1 MDELKEGSVSW
12 SDNYDRQPV
21 TLIMGDTLLM
31 KTTNALLEFPRES
44 EDLLL
49 SVLRD
54 GAKRMLAQAIE
65 LEVEEYIQRHVSELD
80 AAGRRLVVRNGFMP
94 ERTIQTG
101 LGDVP
106 VKAPRVNDQRVD
118 SEGNKKRF
126 HSKLLPPYLR
136 RTKAIEE
143 LIPWL
148 YLKGVSTGDFS
159 EALSALVGKDAPGLS
174 ASTVTRLKS
183 VWTEEYQQWRGSS
196 LNNRRFVYI
205 WADGIY
211 FNIRLGEDQRMCM
224 LVIIGADSD
233 GNKEVLAVEPGYR
246 ESTTSWKEILLRLR
260 DRGLTT
266 SPELAVADGALGFW
280 AALDEV
286 FPATQ
291 GQRCWVHKTAN
302 VLDKLPKSKQPE
314 AKGMLHEIYQA
325 DTREAADKA
334 FKRFVE
340 VYEAKYPR
348 ASDCLA
354 KDYDRL
360 LAFYDF
366 PAEHWRHI
374 RSTNPIESSFAT
386 VRLRTKRTKGCG
398 SVDATVAMTFK
409 LLMDAKKGWRKLNG
423 HKLLADVIDITVKF
437 ENGIKKIAA

>member
-1 MDELKEGSVSW
+1 
-12 SDNYDRQPV
+12 
-21 TLIMGDTLLM
+21 MGDTLLM
-31 KTTNALLEFPRES
+31 KTSNALIEFPRES
-44 EDLLL
+44 EDPLL
-49 SVLRD
+49 SILRE
-54 GAKRMLAQAIE
+54 GARKMLTQAIE
-65 LEVEEYIQRHVSELD
+65 LEVEEYIRRHTGQVDEN
-80 AAGRRLVVRNGFMP
+80 GKRLVVRNGFMP

-101 LGDVP
+101 LGDIP
-106 VKAPRVNDQRVD
+106 IKAPRVNDRRSDESGQRI
-118 SEGNKKRF
+118 RF

-159 EALSALVGKDAPGLS
+159 DALAALVGKDAPGLS

-183 VWTEEYQQWRGSS
+183 VWNEEYKQWRESPLG
-196 LNNRRFVYI
+196 NRRFIYI

-233 GNKEVLAVEPGYR
+233 GNKEILAVEPGYR
-246 ESTTSWKEILLRLR
+246 ESATSWKEILLRLR
-260 DRGLTT
+260 DRGLTIA
-266 SPELAVADGALGFW
+266 PELAIADGALGFW
-280 AALDEV
+280 AALEEV
-286 FPATQ
+286 MPSTRT
-291 GQRCWVHKTAN
+291 QRCWVHKTAN
-302 VLDKLPKSKQPE
+302 VLDKLPKSRQAE
-314 AKGMLHEIYQA
+314 AKGMLHEIYEA
-325 DTREAADKA
+325 ETRESAEKA
-334 FKRFVE
+334 FRRFIE
-340 VYEAKYPR
+340 VFEAKHPR
-348 ASDCLA
+348 ASECLA
-354 KDYDRL
+354 KDHNKM

-409 LLMDAKKGWRKLNG
+409 LLLDAKKTWRKLNG

-437 ENGIKKIAA
+437 INGIKMAA

>member
-1 MDELKEGSVSW
+1 
-12 SDNYDRQPV
+12 
-21 TLIMGDTLLM
+21 MGDTLLM
-31 KTTNALLEFPRES
+31 KISNALIEFPRES
-44 EDLLL
+44 EDPLL

-54 GAKRMLAQAIE
+54 GARKMLAQAID
-65 LEVEEYIQRHVSELD
+65 LEVEDYIRCHAEQVDEN
-80 AAGRRLVVRNGFMP
+80 GKRLVVRNGFMP
-94 ERTIQTG
+94 KRTIQTG
-101 LGDVP
+101 LGDIP
-106 VKAPRVNDQRVD
+106 IKAPRVNDRRSDESGQRI
-118 SEGNKKRF
+118 RF

-159 EALSALVGKDAPGLS
+159 DALAALVGKDAPGLS

-183 VWTEEYQQWRGSS
+183 VWNEEYKHWRESKLG
-196 LNNRRFVYI
+196 NRRFVYI

-246 ESTTSWKEILLRLR
+246 ESATSWKEILLRLR
-260 DRGLTT
+260 DRGLTVA
-266 SPELAVADGALGFW
+266 PELAIADGALGFW
-280 AALDEV
+280 AALDEIY
-286 FPATQ
+286 PATQ

-314 AKGMLHEIYQA
+314 AKGMLHEIYEA
-325 DTREAADKA
+325 DTRDGAEKA
-334 FKRFVE
+334 FTRFIE
-340 VYEAKYPR
+340 VFEAKHPR
-348 ASDCLA
+348 ASECLA
-354 KDYDRL
+354 KDREKM

-374 RSTNPIESSFAT
+374 RTTNPIESSFAT

-398 SVDATVAMTFK
+398 SVEATVSMTFK
-409 LLMDAKKGWRKLNG
+409 LLMDAKKTWRKLNG
-423 HKLLADVIDITVKF
+423 HKLMADVIDITVKF
-437 ENGIKKIAA
+437 IDGLKIAA

>member
-1 MDELKEGSVSW
+1 
-12 SDNYDRQPV
+12 
-21 TLIMGDTLLM
+21 M
-31 KTTNALLEFPRES
+31 KTSNALLEFPRES
-44 EDLLL
+44 EDVLM

-54 GAKRMLAQAIE
+54 GARRMLTQAVE
-65 LEVEEYIQRHVSELD
+65 LEVEDYIRRHAEQMDES
-80 AAGRRLVVRNGFMP
+80 GKRLVVRNGFMP
-94 ERTIQTG
+94 ERSIQTG
-101 LGDVP
+101 IGDIAVR
-106 VKAPRVNDQRVD
+106 APRINDRRIDESGQRI
-118 SEGNKKRF
+118 RF

-159 EALSALVGKDAPGLS
+159 DALTALVGKDAPGLS

-183 VWTEEYQQWRGSS
+183 VWTDEYKQWREES
-196 LNNRRFVYI
+196 LGNRRFVYI

-246 ESTTSWKEILLRLR
+246 ETTTSWKEILLRLR
-260 DRGLTT
+260 DRGLTVA
-266 SPELAVADGALGFW
+266 PELAIADGALGFW

-286 FPATQ
+286 FPSTQ

-325 DTREAADKA
+325 ETRENAEKA
-334 FKRFVE
+334 FKRFIDVH
-340 VYEAKYPR
+340 EAKYPR
-348 ASDCLA
+348 AAECLA
-354 KDYDRL
+354 KDYDKL

-374 RSTNPIESSFAT
+374 RSTNPIESTFAT

-398 SVDATVAMTFK
+398 SAEATVAMTFK

-437 ENGIKKIAA
+437 KDGLKIAA

>member
-1 MDELKEGSVSW
+1 
-12 SDNYDRQPV
+12 
-21 TLIMGDTLLM
+21 M

-44 EDLLL
+44 VDPLL

-65 LEVEEYIQRHVSELD
+65 LEVQEYIQRHAEERD
-80 AAGRRLVVRNGFMP
+80 DTGKRLVVRNGSMP

-101 LGDVP
+101 LGDIPIKV
-106 VKAPRVNDQRVD
+106 PRVNDRRRD
-118 SEGNKKRF
+118 ENGLKKRF

-148 YLKGVSTGDFS
+148 YLKGISTGDFT
-159 EALSALVGKDAPGLS
+159 EALSALVGADAPGLS

-183 VWTEEYQQWRGSS
+183 VWNEEYRVWRESS
-196 LNNRRFVYI
+196 LHKRRFVYV

-246 ESTTSWKEILLRLR
+246 ETTTSWKEILLRLR
-260 DRGLTT
+260 DRGLTAA
-266 SPELAVADGALGFW
+266 PELAIADGALGFW

-286 FPATQ
+286 YPSTQ

-302 VLDKLPKSKQPE
+302 ILDKLPKSKQPA
-314 AKGMLHEIYQA
+314 AKSMIHEIYQA
-325 DTREAADKA
+325 DTRESAEKA
-334 FKRFVE
+334 YKRFVE

-348 ASDCLA
+348 ATECLV

-360 LAFYDF
+360 LAFYEF

-398 SVDATVAMTFK
+398 SVEATVAMTFK
-409 LLMDAKKGWRKLNG
+409 LLMDAKKSWRKLNG

-437 ENGIKKIAA
+437 KDGLKIAA

>member
-1 MDELKEGSVSW
+1 
-12 SDNYDRQPV
+12 
-21 TLIMGDTLLM
+21 
-31 KTTNALLEFPRES
+31 
-44 EDLLL
+44 
-49 SVLRD
+49 
-54 GAKRMLAQAIE
+54 
-65 LEVEEYIQRHVSELD
+65 
-80 AAGRRLVVRNGFMP
+80 MP
-94 ERTIQTG
+94 ERSIQTG
-101 LGDVP
+101 LGDIP
-106 VKAPRVNDQRVD
+106 VKPPRVNDKRQDEDGGRI
-118 SEGNKKRF
+118 RF

-148 YLKGVSTGDFS
+148 YLKGVSTGDFTD
-159 EALSALVGKDAPGLS
+159 ALAALLGKDAPGLS

-183 VWTEEYQQWRGSS
+183 VWHEEYQQWRKAPLG
-196 LNNRRFVYI
+196 NKRFVYI

-224 LVIIGADSD
+224 LVIIGADAD

-246 ESTTSWKEILLRLR
+246 ESATSWKEVLLRLR
-260 DRGLTT
+260 DRGLTIA
-266 SPELAVADGALGFW
+266 PELAIGDGALGFW

-286 FPATQ
+286 FPSTK

-302 VLDKLPKSKQPE
+302 VLDKLPKSKQGE

-325 DTREAADKA
+325 DTKKEADKA
-334 FKRFVE
+334 FDRFIE
-340 VYEAKYPR
+340 VYEAKHPR
-348 ASDCLA
+348 AAECLA
-354 KDYDRL
+354 KDRIKM

-398 SVDATVAMTFK
+398 SVDATVSMTFK

-423 HKLLADVIDITVKF
+423 HKLLADVIDIRVKF
-437 ENGIKKIAA
+437 VDGLKMAA

>member
-1 MDELKEGSVSW
+1 
-12 SDNYDRQPV
+12 
-21 TLIMGDTLLM
+21 M
-31 KTTNALLEFPRES
+31 KSTNALLEFPRES
-44 EDLLL
+44 EDPLL

-65 LEVEEYIQRHVSELD
+65 LEVQEYIQRHAGQLD
-80 AAGRRLVVRNGFMP
+80 ESGKRLVVRNGSMP

-101 LGDVP
+101 LGDIP
-106 VKAPRVNDQRVD
+106 VKAPRINDRRVD
-118 SEGNKKRF
+118 EKGQKKRF

-183 VWTEEYQQWRGSS
+183 VWSEEYRQWRESS
-196 LNNRRFVYI
+196 LGNRRFVYI

-246 ESTTSWKEILLRLR
+246 ESATSWKEILLRLR
-260 DRGLTT
+260 DRGLAVA
-266 SPELAVADGALGFW
+266 PDLAIADGALGFW
-280 AALDEV
+280 SALDEV
-286 FPATQ
+286 FPSTQ

-325 DTREAADKA
+325 DTRESAEKA
-334 FKRFVE
+334 FKRFVD
-340 VYEAKYPR
+340 VYEPKYPR
-348 ASDCLA
+348 AAECLA
-354 KDYDRL
+354 KDYDKM

-374 RSTNPIESSFAT
+374 RTTNPIESSFAT

-437 ENGIKKIAA
+437 IDGIKMAA